1 MGSLASAPV
10 TIKLEIRGIF
20 ADVFFRG
27 GGRVLNLKTDRVAF
41 SGRRGCQGGAGA
53 RGRGARG
60 RFGAIERSSTRT
72 SFSLGL
78 VSFRSA
84 SKVRAESVRSG
95 PCAWRDRTG
104 RGQRRR
110 CHEGTLGKSE
120 VTCFPSVARFGR
132 RRARGC
138 RVIRAN
144 RTASWI
150 AVWVKIRTLGKSASA
165 TSTSPKLTGEKTW
178 GRWKETKRRQSICAR
193 GCRRRT
199 RAWGAE
205 VPDTSRRVEDLMHM
219 GRR

>member
-1 MGSLASAPV
+1 M
-10 TIKLEIRGIF
+10 
-20 ADVFFRG
+20 
-27 GGRVLNLKTDRVAF
+27 LNLKTDRVAF

-60 RFGAIERSSTRT
+60 RFGAIGRSSTRT

-95 PCAWRDRTG
+95 P
-104 RGQRRR
+104 
-110 CHEGTLGKSE
+110 
-120 VTCFPSVARFGR
+120 
-132 RRARGC
+132 
-138 RVIRAN
+138 
-144 RTASWI
+144 
-150 AVWVKIRTLGKSASA
+150 LGKSASA

>member
-1 MGSLASAPV
+1 MPRWRRGTRARGTRA
-10 TIKLEIRGIF
+10 IRGDRAIEHTYLVLSR
-20 ADVFFRG
+20 ARIVQE
-27 GGRVLNLKTDRVAF
+27 RVE
-41 SGRRGCQGGAGA
+41 GA
-53 RGRGARG
+53 RGECA
-60 RFGAIERSSTRT
+60 ERSLR
-72 SFSLGL
+72 
-78 VSFRSA
+78 VA
-84 SKVRAESVRSG
+84 
-95 PCAWRDRTG
+95 DRTG